1 VKKPSFPH
9 SRQSFTLVEM
19 VTAIA
24 ILALLLVL
32 LFGMLDSASRLVD
45 SAEKGGDSA
54 IQAKQVLD
62 RIGLDIAGM
71 VNRSDVDQFYYQPG
85 INTGNDKMFFY
96 SEALGYSANA
106 PANTVSLIGYRV
118 ENNPNLTP
126 PQPVLQ
132 RLGLG
137 LPLTPTAQAT
147 TPVMQFLTFPA
158 GTIPI
163 TYSPATAG
171 TISGATWT
179 SIVGNTGDA
188 DNGLSPQYYDE
199 ISSQVFRM
207 EICFQNQGPNSA
219 TSPQFTSYPPFTNNA
234 PTAAAIANSAN
245 CASAIIVAIAVLDSK
260 SRQLISKASAWT
272 ALQQALPDLS
282 GNINTSASGQPI
294 LMDSLWNSALANS
307 ATIQS
312 LESQGVPASVTA
324 QVRVYQRYY
333 PLTGPTWNQLPT
345 GGMGR

>member
-96 SEALGYSANA
+96 SEALGYSSTSATTTNS
-106 PANTVSLIGYRV
+106 VSLIGYRI
-118 ENNPNLTP
+118 ENNPNLAP

-132 RLGLG
+132 RLSYGLALDG
-137 LPLTPTAQAT
+137 PAGT
-147 TPVMQFLTFPA
+147 VMQFLTFPA

-179 SIVGNTGDA
+179 SIVGSTGDA

-312 LESQGVPASVTA
+312 LESQGVPASATA

>member
-24 ILALLLVL
+24 ILALLLTL

-71 VNRSDVDQFYYQPG
+71 VNRPDVDQFYYQLPG
-85 INTGNDKMFFY
+85 ENDKMFFY
-96 SEALGYSANA
+96 SEALGYSSASATTTNS
-106 PANTVSLIGYRV
+106 VSLVGYRI

-126 PQPVLQ
+126 SQPVLQ
-132 RLGLG
+132 RLALG
-137 LPLTPTAQAT
+137 LLLAPTAQST

-158 GTIPI
+158 STQVIPI
-163 TYSPATAG
+163 TYSSATAG
-171 TISGATWT
+171 AISGATWT
-179 SIVGNTGDA
+179 SIVGTTGDA
-188 DNGLSPQYYDE
+188 DNGASPQYYDE
-199 ISSQVFRM
+199 ISSEVFRM
-207 EICFQNQGPNSA
+207 EICFQDQSGKFSMA
-219 TSPQFTSYPPFTNNA
+219 PPFVNNN
-234 PTAAAIANSAN
+234 PTATTITNS
-245 CASAIIVAIAVLDSK
+245 ASAIIVAIAVLDNK
-260 SRQLISKASAWT
+260 SRQLISTPAAWT
-272 ALQQALPDLS
+272 ALQKALPDLASPIAVS
-282 GNINTSASGQPI
+282 GTSGQPV
-294 LMDSLWNSALANS
+294 LMDSLWNSALTAP

-312 LESQGVPASVTA
+312 LKGAGVPASVTA

-333 PLTGPTWNQLPT
+333 PLTPPKLD
-345 GGMGR
+345 